1 MVRGPTKLD
10 GTSTW
15 DLGDSMLGVI
25 TKILQVILM
34 ILIRPAS
41 RRLDREARLNSKGTD
56 GCCLQQTS

>member
-41 RRLDREARLNSKGTD
+41 RRLDREARLNS
-56 GCCLQQTS
+56 